1 MRKPWTEDEDK
12 ILLDLYPNNFSQ
24 IIADKLDRSVFSIYT
39 RANILGVKK
48 TDEFMKIALEREAN
62 KLREVGQK
70 TRYAKGSVPLNKGIK
85 MTEEQYKLVK
95 PTMFAKGNNP
105 HNMKYDGHIRIC
117 KKDGYHYVRIARA
130 KYVLKHRHIYE
141 QHHGSIP
148 EGMIVIFVDGN
159 KTNFD
164 ICNLR
169 AITRVEHVNRNR
181 VHNYP
186 QEIKDLIKLKNK
198 LNKKINEKQ
207 N

>member
-12 ILLDLYPNNFSQ
+12 VLLELYPNNFTEY
-24 IIADKLDRSVFSIYT
+24 IALLLNRSVFSCYS
-39 RANILGVKK
+39 RAYIKGIKK
-48 TDEFMKIALEREAN
+48 TEEFTKIALEREAN

-70 TRYAKGSVPLNKGIK
+70 TRFLKGTIPHNKGKKLNDAIK
-85 MTEEQYKLVK
+85 EKISKTY
-95 PTMFAKGNNP
+95 FSKGHDP
-105 HNMKYDGHIRIC
+105 HNMKYDGHIRVC

-141 QHHGSIP
+141 QHHGKIP

-159 KTNFD
+159 KNNFD
-164 ICNLR
+164 ITNLQ
-169 AITRVEHVNRNR
+169 AITRQEHVSRNR